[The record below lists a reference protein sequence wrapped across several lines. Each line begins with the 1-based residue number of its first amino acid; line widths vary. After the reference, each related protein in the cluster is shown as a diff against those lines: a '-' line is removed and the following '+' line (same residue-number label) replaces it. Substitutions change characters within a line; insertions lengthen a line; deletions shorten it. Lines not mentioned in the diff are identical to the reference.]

1 MDHLFMSKKEKYL
14 DKRSLFS
21 KENFNF
27 FTLIHLEKQLWL
39 VHLILF
45 KVLFKRLQSITL
57 IIKTKL

>member
-14 DKRSLFS
+14 DKRSLFL

-39 VHLILF
+39 VHLSLL

-57 IIKTKL
+57 IIKMKL